1 MTEQIKKTIK
11 ALENNRMKTYFA
23 ETKEEIMPIIKSLI
37 GKGET
42 IAVGGSVT
50 LDQIGAI
57 EEFRNG
63 DYAFIDRYKEGITL
77 EERKKLFRD
86 AFFADNFVMSS
97 NAVTE
102 NGELINVDGNANRV
116 AALLYGPESVIV
128 VVGANKIVKDTASG
142 FERVRKI
149 AAPKNVQRLNCN
161 TYCAVNGEC
170 KGDCNIGSGCMSESR
185 ICCHYVVSSYQR
197 FPNRIKVII
206 CAQDLGY

>member
-1 MTEQIKKTIK
+1 MTEQIKKTIE
-11 ALENNRMKTYFA
+11 ALKKNRMKTFYA
-23 ETKEEIMPIIKSLI
+23 QTKEEIMPIIKSLI

-42 IAVGGSVT
+42 VAVGGSVT

-63 DYAFIDRYKEGITL
+63 DYAFIDRYKEGVTL

-86 AFFADNFVMSS
+86 AFFADNFVTSS

-128 VVGANKIVKDTASG
+128 VVGANKIVENTAAG

-161 TYCAVNGEC
+161 TYCAVHGEC
-170 KGDCNIGSGCMSESR
+170 KGDGNIGSGCMSEQR
-185 ICCHYVVSSYQR
+185 ICCDYVVSSYQR
-197 FPNRIKVII
+197 FPDRIKVII
-206 CAQDLGY
+206 CGEELGY

>member
-1 MTEQIKKTIK
+1 MTEQIKITMEALKKNRIK
-11 ALENNRMKTYFA
+11 PFYAQ
-23 ETKEEIMPIIKSLI
+23 TKEDIMPIIKSLI

-86 AFFADNFVMSS
+86 AFFADNFVTSS

-102 NGELINVDGNANRV
+102 NGELVNVDGNANRV
-116 AALLYGPESVIV
+116 AAMLYGPESVIV
-128 VVGANKIVKDTASG
+128 VVGKNKIVKDTAAG
-142 FERVRKI
+142 FERIRKI
-149 AAPKNVQRLNCN
+149 AAPKNVQRLNCK
-161 TYCAVNGEC
+161 TYCAKAGEC
-170 KGDCNIGSGCMSESR
+170 KGNGNIGSGCFSEQR
-185 ICCHYVVSSYQR
+185 ICCDYVVSSYQR
-197 FPNRIKVII
+197 FENRIKVII
-206 CAQDLGY
+206 CAEDLGY

>member
-1 MTEQIKKTIK
+1 MTEQIKITME
-11 ALENNRMKTYFA
+11 ALQKNRMQTFYA
-23 ETKEEIMPIIKSLI
+23 ETKGEIMPIIKSLI
-37 GKGET
+37 GKGES

-77 EERKKLFRD
+77 DERKKLFRD
-86 AFFADNFVMSS
+86 AFFADNFVTSS

-102 NGELINVDGNANRV
+102 NGELVNVDGNANRV
-116 AALLYGPESVIV
+116 AAMLYGPESVIV
-128 VVGANKIVKDTASG
+128 VVGANKIVKNVEEG

-149 AAPKNVQRLNCN
+149 AAPKNVKRLNCK

-170 KGDCNIGSGCMSESR
+170 KGNEVGSGCLSESR
-185 ICCHYVVSSYQR
+185 ICCDYVVSSYQR
-197 FPNRIKVII
+197 FENRIKVII
-206 CAQDLGY
+206 CQEELGY